1 MEKVEKK
8 NSLIKNIGIV
18 MKAWVKRYPS
28 AWILIP
34 IFLALRVVSP
44 FLGTL
49 LSSFAVGAISKGDVK
64 NFLIMLCILLFAIS
78 AINGATNVIGTFL
91 QSHRI
96 YTRLNTYIGG
106 LFRKSLYTDY
116 QNVELHKNQTLLEKA
131 GNSVSSNYAGPEE
144 VMNQTLNIVITL
156 LGIGTYGS
164 IILMIDWK
172 ILLAVIC
179 MFIGNVTLQT
189 AAIKYS
195 DKHRGEGAEY
205 WRKRRYIKEKS
216 LNIGAGKDIRIFQM
230 KGWFHS
236 VLCNITEQ
244 LRKYDAK
251 REWRWYLP
259 TISDATFNFI
269 RDFLAYGI
277 LIQRVLNGE
286 IDIAAFTL
294 YLGLVAGFSN
304 WIYSLSGNFSS
315 LRRASHEFNDYFDY
329 VHLADEVGMV
339 NKTGSW
345 DVDET
350 TGDAVTTNV
359 TETAGAPEIVFKNVG
374 FTYEGAEKNTLK
386 ELNFTIHSGEKIALV
401 GNNGAGKT
409 TIVKL
414 LTGLYTQTEGDILVD
429 GKSIKDIG
437 VKNYQ
442 DNVSVLFQDT
452 NPLAFSIE
460 ANVAGVEE
468 DKVDN
473 LKLWDSLD
481 RAGLGE
487 KIRSLKNKE
496 KTYIT
501 QNLDEEGILLS
512 GGETQKLLLAKA
524 IYKNGNFLILDEPT
538 SALDPIAESKI
549 YEEYN
554 QMASGKTALFIS
566 HRLASTK
573 FCDKIMFLD
582 NGQIAEFGT
591 HEELMAKGGKYKEMF
606 DIQSQYYLH

>member
-8 NSLIKNIGIV
+8 NSLLKNIGIV

-28 AWILIP
+28 AWVLIP

-64 NFLIMLCILLFAIS
+64 NFLIMLCVLLYAIS

-91 QSHRI
+91 QAHRI

-179 MFIGNVTLQT
+179 MFVGNVTLQN
-189 AAIKYS
+189 AAIKYN

-286 IDIAAFTL
+286 IDIATFTL

-329 VHLADEVGMV
+329 VHLADEAGKVS
-339 NKTGSW
+339 KTGSW
-345 DVDET
+345 DVAEAT
-350 TGDAVTTNV
+350 EGAVTTNA
-359 TETAGAPEIVFKNVG
+359 TATAVAPEIVFKNVG

-386 ELNFTIHSGEKIALV
+386 GLDFTIHSGEKIALV

-414 LTGLYTQTEGDILVD
+414 LTGLYTQTEGDIFVD

-606 DIQSQYYLH
+606 DIQSQYYV